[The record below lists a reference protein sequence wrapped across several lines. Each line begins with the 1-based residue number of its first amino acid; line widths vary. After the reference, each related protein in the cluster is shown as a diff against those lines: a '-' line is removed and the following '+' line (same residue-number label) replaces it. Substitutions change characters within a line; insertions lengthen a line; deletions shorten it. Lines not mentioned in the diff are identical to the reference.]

1 MGCGPG
7 ARLVRPGRRLPWRG
21 AFCIL
26 ASVNARRR
34 VSPLLLGAA
43 LAFLAGVPRLWDLG
57 GTDLNADELTWIT
70 RGRRS
75 VASLAAGR
83 LREATAPFG
92 HPGVVPGILI
102 GVSHAVLGE
111 GSAGRSLGLM
121 DPIAAARLP
130 IALVGTATCVLLF
143 AVGRRYFGDAS
154 AFWGAVFLALLP
166 SHIALCRIAHIDST
180 LTLFFAL
187 SLLLYLLYTA
197 RPSPLLLAASSA
209 AWAFALLSKSP
220 AFILPAILLSWKLCV
235 RLRDGRGGAP
245 VASPADAA
253 WLAGGLL
260 LYALLFTKLWYE
272 PAQLHWSGYGSR
284 LLPAR
289 RAAELFERA
298 ASVPIPLALGAAALL
313 FAAAQAARAAR
324 RRAVAAA
331 ASCLA
336 AVALLLAAAG
346 IFRRPI
352 LNHLNLA
359 SKVYAIGEAG
369 HLKYWMGRVVT
380 SPPSWFYPFMLLI
393 ATPPA
398 LLASLFVG
406 LFLAARAFVRRE
418 PRWQGLLLCAVAAT
432 VFISVMSLGRKMG
445 FRYLSPVLPF
455 LCLLAGEG
463 FAAAG
468 AFLGRRLG
476 PRRAVQAAAG
486 AIVIGALC
494 VPLLNVFPEFDIY
507 YNALVK
513 GPAGA
518 VRIVAVGART
528 GTREAV
534 EHIRARAREE
544 DAVYAMGLYS
554 EFRHY
559 WERGRPG
566 PPCDILINRAAPAD
580 SDWLVVPLGHRLK
593 NLERETLRLSG
604 GLRRVHTVSRC
615 GVDFMEVYRLDAAP
629 RQDTGGYEAERIRA
643 AGGAQVEDAGAS
655 GGAAV
660 EARDAGGNELL
671 TAGPYA
677 RYAEGRWRATFRVKA
692 RTIPPGGPFG
702 RVLVTGVSAAD
713 ALASADL
720 DPSSVPRADVWLDVP
735 VAFENDRPRRLQ
747 FRVESRLPAGLRV
760 DSVLV
765 ERIGAF
771 PPLPSPER
779 RAPNNPLHFEE
790 ERGVYSPRTPE
801 TARR

>member
-1 MGCGPG
+1 M
-7 ARLVRPGRRLPWRG
+7 
-21 AFCIL
+21 
-26 ASVNARRR
+26 
-34 VSPLLLGAA
+34 SPLLLGTAV
-43 LAFLAGVPRLWDLG
+43 AFLAGVPRLWDLG
-57 GTDLNADELTWIT
+57 RTDLNADELTWIT
-70 RGRRS
+70 RGRQS

-83 LREATAPFG
+83 IREATAPFG

-102 GVSHAVLGE
+102 GASHSLLGE
-111 GSAGRSLGLM
+111 GSAKRSLELM

-130 IALVGTATCVLLF
+130 IALVGTATCILLF

-166 SHIALCRIAHIDST
+166 PHIALCRIAHIDST

-187 SLLLYLLYTA
+187 SLLLYLLHTA
-197 RPSPLLLAASSA
+197 RPSRLLLAASSA

-235 RLRDGRGGAP
+235 RIREGRGGAP
-245 VASPADAA
+245 VASRADAA

-272 PAQLHWSGYGSR
+272 PARLHWSGYGSR

-298 ASVPIPLALGAAALL
+298 ASVPVPLALGAAAFL
-313 FAAAQAARAAR
+313 FAAAQAARAAHR
-324 RRAVAAA
+324 RASAAARAVAASSA
-331 ASCLA
+331 CLA
-336 AVALLLAAAG
+336 VFAFVLAAAG
-346 IFRRPI
+346 IFRRPL
-352 LNHLNLA
+352 LNQLNLA

-380 SPPSWFYPFMLLI
+380 SPPWWFYPFMLLI
-393 ATPPA
+393 AAPPI
-398 LLASLFVG
+398 LLAALCVG
-406 LFLAARAFVRRE
+406 VFLAARAFIRRG

-432 VFISVMSLGRKMG
+432 VFTAVMSLGRKMG

-463 FAAAG
+463 LAAAG
-468 AFLGRRLG
+468 EFLGRILG

-486 AIVIGALC
+486 AIVIAALC
-494 VPLLNVFPEFDIY
+494 IPLLNVFPEFDIY
-507 YNALVK
+507 YNVLVG

-518 VRIVAVGART
+518 ARIVAVGART

-534 EHIRARAREE
+534 EHIRLRAREE

-593 NLERETLRLSG
+593 NLERETLRLSEN
-604 GLRRVHTVSRC
+604 LRRVHTVSRC

-629 RQDTGGYEAERIRA
+629 RRDDGGHEAERIRA
-643 AGGAQVEDAGAS
+643 SGGATVEDPGAS
-655 GGAAV
+655 GGEAV
-660 EARDAGGNELL
+660 EARDKGGNELL

-677 RYAEGRWRATFRVKA
+677 RYAAGRWRAVFRVKA
-692 RTIPPGGPFG
+692 RGIPANGPFG
-702 RVLVTGVSAAD
+702 TVSVSGVSAAD
-713 ALASADL
+713 PLASTEL
-720 DPSSVPRADVWLDVP
+720 DAASVPRAGAWIDVP
-735 VAFENDRPRRLQ
+735 VAFETDRPRRLQ

-760 DSVLV
+760 DSVSV
-765 ERIGAF
+765 ERVKA
-771 PPLPSPER
+771 
-779 RAPNNPLHFEE
+779 APNNPLHFGAA
-790 ERGVYSPRTPE
+790 RGVYSPRTPE
-801 TARR
+801 TAPR